1 MLERMDAHFAYFRRS
16 SISCCVS
23 PSAACACAILKTNV
37 IFISMAKVDKR
48 RSAAHCMKMPSL
60 AAAVLLLAH
69 AGLVA
74 VEPPGRQSIRSG
86 QGGAGPNVRARSAG
100 VDALMFPLRGGAPAK
115 VERVEAGDW
124 GCGKCGKSNF
134 RRREKC
140 FVCAAPKPL
149 YEGTSTAVAGQVLPA
164 QTDLRAEIERG
175 RRIALGEASKWSS
188 PVGKRD
194 RAWWHAAP
202 TMMGAAPPHLLARPP
217 PHLGAGAPTVR
228 GQRAIPQPQA
238 APPGGGAPPAPP
250 LPAAMPVPAPAA
262 PACTA
267 AAAPVGTITGMAPGP
282 TAGTPAPGLAMPP
295 RAAWPVSATLMD
307 AAGPR
312 PRDQPSPPDTSVR
325 EAAAT
330 GDPAA
335 AHAPAASAMAA
346 AQVGSQRPASPNS
359 TANSSTPLTG
369 SEAETKAAGAEAEAP
384 PRPGMRNTSLALA
397 PAEEACRV
405 PPRTPDWRTPP
416 PPDSLTPLEMEAHQD
431 AAASLAGAAAPV
443 GCEGD
448 AVDDVGAATRTVA
461 DGSVDGIAS
470 AVATAAVLPQVEA
483 RASDWRRPPP
493 AAVEVAATAGAE
505 ASSAAHLTA
514 VPAQARPS
522 LLPEVPPQASPT
534 GECNLGAV
542 GAVGC
547 VPADAAVAGPTDEAV
562 STTTANPYMQTYHTQ
577 PSTVAVDRDDWRRQ
591 MARGIAGA

>member
-1 MLERMDAHFAYFRRS
+1 
-16 SISCCVS
+16 
-23 PSAACACAILKTNV
+23 
-37 IFISMAKVDKR
+37 
-48 RSAAHCMKMPSL
+48 MKSL

-202 TMMGAAPPHLLARPP
+202 PMTGADPPHLLARRP
-217 PHLGAGAPTVR
+217 PHLGAGEPTVP
-228 GQRAIPQPQA
+228 GAIPQPQA

-282 TAGTPAPGLAMPP
+282 TAGTQAPGLAMPPP
-295 RAAWPVSATLMD
+295 RAAWPVSATLMGG
-307 AAGPR
+307 AGAR
-312 PRDQPSPPDTSVR
+312 PRDEPSPPDTSAR

-330 GDPAA
+330 GAPAA
-335 AHAPAASAMAA
+335 ANAPAASAMVA
-346 AQVGSQRPASPNS
+346 AQVGSQRTASPNP
-359 TANSSTPLTG
+359 TRNSSTPLTG
-369 SEAETKAAGAEAEAP
+369 SEAETEAAGAGAEAP
-384 PRPGMRNTSLALA
+384 PRPGMRETSPALA

-416 PPDSLTPLEMEAHQD
+416 PPDSWTPPEMEADQD

-443 GCEGD
+443 GREVD

-461 DGSVDGIAS
+461 DGRVDGIAK
-470 AVATAAVLPQVEA
+470 AVAVAAVLPQEEA
-483 RASDWRRPPP
+483 RASDWRSPPP
-493 AAVEVAATAGAE
+493 AAVEGAATAGGE
-505 ASSAAHLTA
+505 TSSAAHPIA
-514 VPAQARPS
+514 VPAEAGTTV
-522 LLPEVPPQASPT
+522 LPEVPPEASPT
-534 GECNLGAV
+534 GVSNLGAG
-542 GAVGC
+542 GAAGC
-547 VPADAAVAGPTDEAV
+547 VPADAPVAGPTDQTAP
-562 STTTANPYMQTYHTQ
+562 TTTTNPYMQTYHTQ
-577 PSTVAVDRDDWRRQ
+577 PSWAAVAVDRDDWRRQ
-591 MARGIAGA
+591 MARGMAGA

>member
-1 MLERMDAHFAYFRRS
+1 MLRQSERRLCM
-16 SISCCVS
+16 CMTLCVHIL
-23 PSAACACAILKTNV
+23 PSG
-37 IFISMAKVDKR
+37 MAKVDQVT
-48 RSAAHCMKMPSL
+48 HCMKMPSL

-74 VEPPGRQSIRSG
+74 VEPPGRESVRRAQV
-86 QGGAGPNVRARSAG
+86 GPEPIARARSAG
-100 VDALMFPLRGGAPAK
+100 LDALMFPLRGGAPAK

-202 TMMGAAPPHLLARPP
+202 PMTGAAPPHLLARRP
-217 PHLGAGAPTVR
+217 PHLSAPTVP
-228 GQRAIPQPQA
+228 GAIPQPQS

-282 TAGTPAPGLAMPP
+282 TAGTQAPGLAMPPP
-295 RAAWPVSATLMD
+295 RAAWPVSATLMGG
-307 AAGPR
+307 AGAR
-312 PRDQPSPPDTSVR
+312 PRDKPSPPDTSAR

-330 GDPAA
+330 GAPAA
-335 AHAPAASAMAA
+335 ANAPAASAMVA
-346 AQVGSQRPASPNS
+346 AQVGSQRPASPNP
-359 TANSSTPLTG
+359 TRNSSTSLTG
-369 SEAETKAAGAEAEAP
+369 SEAETEAAGAGAEAP
-384 PRPGMRNTSLALA
+384 PRPGMRDTSPALA

-416 PPDSLTPLEMEAHQD
+416 
-431 AAASLAGAAAPV
+431 
-443 GCEGD
+443 
-448 AVDDVGAATRTVA
+448 
-461 DGSVDGIAS
+461 
-470 AVATAAVLPQVEA
+470 
-483 RASDWRRPPP
+483 
-493 AAVEVAATAGAE
+493 
-505 ASSAAHLTA
+505 
-514 VPAQARPS
+514 
-522 LLPEVPPQASPT
+522 
-534 GECNLGAV
+534 
-542 GAVGC
+542 
-547 VPADAAVAGPTDEAV
+547 
-562 STTTANPYMQTYHTQ
+562 
-577 PSTVAVDRDDWRRQ
+577 
-591 MARGIAGA
+591 